1 MKKLLFLIILIIIG
15 GYLFLHGCP
24 DVSEITDRWGSE
36 QTEGTEETEDAE
48 EQQSDEEEGSDE
60 DASSASDFNLRDVD
74 GGGWN
79 YAFTYKGEDFRVI
92 YQYDCWTIYDSYKIT
107 SKRAQKRICQAL
119 IDIHPVHGRDME
131 SYRTAEDMAYEWQQH
146 NIAYKYLPEDNAWRL
161 HAANVDLD
169 PQDQG
174 RTIEEIYEDR
184 TGQEIDLKEK
194 VTEKVKE
201 SIEDGTIFEKI
212 EHYVFN

>member
-1 MKKLLFLIILIIIG
+1 MKKLLFFIILVIIG

-36 QTEGTEETEDAE
+36 QTEEAEGTEETETLDE
-48 EQQSDEEEGSDE
+48 EDGSDEE
-60 DASSASDFNLRDVD
+60 ASSNADINLHDVD
-74 GGGWN
+74 GGDWN
-79 YAFTYKGEDFRVI
+79 YAFTYKGEEFRAI

-119 IDIHPVHGRDME
+119 IDIHPVHGRDLE
-131 SYRTAEDMAYEWQQH
+131 SYRTADDMAYEWRQH
-146 NIAYKYLPEDNAWRL
+146 NIAYKYLPEDNAWRS

-184 TGQEIDLKEK
+184 TGQEINL
-194 VTEKVKE
+194 TEKVKEKVEE
-201 SIEDGTIFEKI
+201 SIEDGTLFQKI
-212 EHYVFN
+212 KHYVFD

>member
-1 MKKLLFLIILIIIG
+1 MKKLLFLIILIVIG
-15 GYLFLHGCP
+15 GYLFVHGFP
-24 DVSEITDRWGSE
+24 EVSEITDRWNAE
-36 QTEGTEETEDAE
+36 QTEETEETEEAE
-48 EQQSDEEEGSDE
+48 AEQSDEEDGSDE
-60 DASSASDFNLRDVD
+60 DASSDSDLNLHDVD
-74 GGGWN
+74 GGDWN
-79 YAFTYKGEDFRVI
+79 YAFTYKGEEFRAI
-92 YQYDCWTIYDSYKIT
+92 YEYDCWTIYDSYKIT

-119 IDIHPVHGRDME
+119 INIHPIHGRDME

-212 EHYVFN
+212 EHYVFD

>member
-1 MKKLLFLIILIIIG
+1 MKKLLFFIILIIIG
-15 GYLFLHGCP
+15 GYLFFHGCP
-24 DVSEITDRWGSE
+24 DVSEITDHWGSE
-36 QTEGTEETEDAE
+36 QTEETEGTEETETQDE
-48 EQQSDEEEGSDE
+48 EDGSDEE
-60 DASSASDFNLRDVD
+60 ASSDSDLNLHDVD

-79 YAFTYKGEDFRVI
+79 YAFTYKGEEFRTI

-119 IDIHPVHGRDME
+119 IDIHPVHGRDLE
-131 SYRTAEDMAYEWQQH
+131 SYRTADDMAYEWRQH
-146 NIAYKYLPEDNAWRL
+146 NIAYKYLPEDNAWRT

-184 TGQEIDLKEK
+184 TGQEINL
-194 VTEKVKE
+194 TEKVKEKVEE
-201 SIEDGTIFEKI
+201 SIEDGTLFQKI
-212 EHYVFN
+212 KHYVFD

>member
-1 MKKLLFLIILIIIG
+1 MKKLLFFIILVIIG

-24 DVSEITDRWGSE
+24 
-36 QTEGTEETEDAE
+36 
-48 EQQSDEEEGSDE
+48 GSDTSTDQDDSE
-60 DASSASDFNLRDVD
+60 KKASHRWLLSSTSDINLHDVD

-79 YAFTYKGEDFRVI
+79 YAFTYKGEDFRAI

-107 SKRAQKRICQAL
+107 SKRDQKRICQAL
-119 IDIHPVHGRDME
+119 IDIHPVHGRDLE
-131 SYRTAEDMAYEWQQH
+131 SYRTADDMAYEWQQH
-146 NIAYKYLPEDNAWRL
+146 NLAYKYLPEDNAWRL

-174 RTIEEIYEDR
+174 RSIEEIYEDR

-212 EHYVFN
+212 KHYVFN

>member
-24 DVSEITDRWGSE
+24 AGS
-36 QTEGTEETEDAE
+36 EDAE
-48 EQQSDEEEGSDE
+48 SDSTKQYTSEESEGKAGRLESPSDIG
-60 DASSASDFNLRDVD
+60 LRDVD
-74 GGGWN
+74 GGGTN
-79 YAFTYKGEDFRVI
+79 YAFTYNGEEFRAM
-92 YQYDCWTIYDSYKIT
+92 YLYDCWTIYDSYKIT
-107 SKRAQKRICQAL
+107 RRHDMKIICQAL
-119 IDIHPVHGRDME
+119 IDEHPVHGSDLE
-131 SYRTAEDMAYEWQQH
+131 SFRTAKDMAYEWRQH
-146 NIAYKYLPEDNAWRL
+146 NLAYRYLPEDNAWRQ

-201 SIEDGTIFEKI
+201 SIEDGTIFEKLRQ
-212 EHYVFN
+212 YVFQ